1 MVNVRHTFSSGCSKY
16 YEEQRFL
23 ASEHFTVIEI
33 IKLIN
38 NGGNG
43 ATAVYSNR
51 VQDADTVLLM
61 RCKSWCNAEI
71 KPINE

>member
-51 VQDADTVLLM
+51 V
-61 RCKSWCNAEI
+61 
-71 KPINE
+71 